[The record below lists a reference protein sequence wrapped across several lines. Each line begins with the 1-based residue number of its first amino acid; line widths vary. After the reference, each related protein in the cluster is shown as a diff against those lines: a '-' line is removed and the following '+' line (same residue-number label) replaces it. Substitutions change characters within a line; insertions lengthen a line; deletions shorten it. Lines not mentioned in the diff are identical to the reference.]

1 LAFQKFHEVAK
12 IKTNLRNIII
22 IIIIIIIIP
31 QILLG
36 DEMEREEGKCIQ
48 GFGGE
53 RQRERLH

>member
-1 LAFQKFHEVAK
+1 LAFQKFQEVAK
-12 IKTNLRNIII
+12 ITKNLRNIF
-22 IIIIIIIIP
+22 IIIIIIP

-36 DEMEREEGKCIQ
+36 DEMEREEGKYIE